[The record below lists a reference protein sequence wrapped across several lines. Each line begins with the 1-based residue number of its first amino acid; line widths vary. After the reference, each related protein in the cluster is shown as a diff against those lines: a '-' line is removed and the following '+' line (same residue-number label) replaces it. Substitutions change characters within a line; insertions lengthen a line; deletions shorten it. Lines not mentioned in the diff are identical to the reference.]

1 VAAITGRR
9 TSQSI
14 KAGQGNLSG
23 FFDDQNFPRDA
34 GLPLGEICVS
44 LAA

>member
-1 VAAITGRR
+1 VAAITGCR

-23 FFDDQNFPRDA
+23 FFMIEVSRDMRVCHWA
-34 GLPLGEICVS
+34 KF
-44 LAA
+44 AFR